1 MEENLRPKL
10 FGFGFFF
17 PFLPCSYQEQSSLS
31 KVVNATRSEK
41 TGISCY
47 FFIL

>member
-1 MEENLRPKL
+1 MEENLSPKL
-10 FGFGFFF
+10 FGFVLFF